1 MTEQT
6 LTPASD
12 ELRHF
17 LPWLNDAAPTGV
29 AEAPAKPALAVVA
42 SQTPEELA
50 EQQRVALEA
59 KEAAEKQAEKKRLR
73 RNTRMGMGAI
83 ILISAVIT
91 YVGSTNAHDLLI
103 RHHTSTVAAW
113 LLYPALE
120 AGLVVEIQIGGLL
133 AEYNRSVRFWGA
145 ALRVVT
151 AASALTLSAAGP
163 AELGD
168 WFGAMYHALGPIG
181 QFFFA
186 EFLAHTR
193 PEFRGAAD
201 DIEERTS
208 AHPRPVQ
215 SAADRHVKATRKRTA
230 KRPSAPGRVAGGR
243 TKRTDETPA
252 ASAEP
257 IAVPDDDDLLVRAHA
272 AADELERTD
281 QRLNRDNL
289 VRAIRAGGGTIQ
301 NKDAGRL
308 LAQLRNER
316 GGPDLRS
323 VREKGA

>member
-1 MTEQT
+1 MSEQT

-12 ELRHF
+12 DLLREF
-17 LPWLNDAAPTGV
+17 PWMVRAEPT
-29 AEAPAKPALAVVA
+29 PALEVVA
-42 SQTPEELA
+42 SQTAEELA
-50 EQQRVALEA
+50 EQRRAKAEA
-59 KEAAEKQAEKKRLR
+59 KEAEQKRVETKRLR

-83 ILISAVIT
+83 ILISTIIT

-103 RHHTSTVAAW
+103 RHHTSTMAAW

-133 AEYNRSVRFWGA
+133 AEYNRSVRFWGT
-145 ALRVVT
+145 ALRAVT

-168 WFGAMYHALGPIG
+168 WFGAMYHALGPVG

-186 EFLAHTR
+186 EFLANAR

-208 AHPRPVQ
+208 AHLRPVQ
-215 SAADRHVKATRKRTA
+215 SAGERHAKATRKRTA
-230 KRPSAPGRVAGGR
+230 KRPSAPGRVADGR
-243 TKRTDETPA
+243 TKCPDEALAAPA
-252 ASAEP
+252 DP
-257 IAVPDDDDLLVRAHA
+257 IAVPDDDELLVRAHA

-308 LAQLRNER
+308 LAQLRTER
-316 GGPDLRS
+316 GGPDLQP
-323 VREKGA
+323 VRAKGA